1 MHNSSEMTLD
11 PRQVEAD
18 VVADLPKVVLHDHL
32 TGGMRPSTLIEL
44 AASAGYGGLPSD
56 DAEEVARWFVEAGNA
71 GNVAGHLEAL
81 AHTTAVT
88 QTAESL
94 TRIAREAV
102 EDLAGDRVVY
112 AELRIAPELHVDGG
126 LSMQEVVDA
135 VVDGLGQGEQAAS
148 EAGHDITSRLILSAM
163 RDRDRSVEVAQL
175 VIDNLPDNADHD
187 YVVAFDL
194 AGQEEGNS
202 PAGHAEAFALLRDHL
217 APVTIHAGEG
227 AGLDSVRAAVVAGAN
242 RIGHGP
248 RVFED
253 LTSSMDGIELQRLSG
268 HIRDRCIPLELCPT
282 SNVQTGIVDA
292 MADHPFPLLDDLGFT
307 CTVNTG
313 SRLLGGTTM
322 TREMMI
328 LVEVFDYGY
337 TELFQLTC
345 NAIESAFADLPTR
358 ERILDTLIYPPYL
371 ELTDQ
376 DGDGEIDPCEEEQPT
391 IG

>member
-1 MHNSSEMTLD
+1 MHNSSEMGPD
-11 PRQVEAD
+11 PRRVEAS

-32 TGGMRPSTLIEL
+32 TGGMRPTTLVEL
-44 AASAGYGGLPSD
+44 AAQAGYGGLPSD
-56 DAEEVARWFVEAGNA
+56 EPEEVARWFVEAGNA
-71 GNVAGHLEAL
+71 GNFSAHREAF

-88 QTAESL
+88 QTADAL
-94 TRIAREAV
+94 TRVAREAV
-102 EDLAGDRVVY
+102 VDLAGDRVVY
-112 AELRIAPELHVDGG
+112 AELRIAPELHVEGG
-126 LSMQEVVDA
+126 LSMQDVVDA
-135 VVDGLGQGEQAAS
+135 VVEGLRQGERAAA
-148 EAGHDITSRLILSAM
+148 EAGHEITARLILSAM
-163 RDRDRSVEVAQL
+163 RDRDRSAEVARLL
-175 VIDNLPDNADHD
+175 VDNLPDNADHD

-194 AGQEEGNS
+194 AGPEEGNS
-202 PAGHAEAFALLRDHL
+202 PDKHSEAFALLRDHL

-227 AGLDSVRAAVVAGAN
+227 AGLESVRAAVVAGAN

-268 HIRDRCIPLELCPT
+268 HIRDRCIPLELCPS

-292 MADHPFPLLDDLGFT
+292 IADHPFPLLDDLGFT

-328 LVEVFDYGY
+328 LVDVFDYGY

-376 DGDGEIDPCEEEQPT
+376 DGDGEIDPCEEEEPT